1 MYIYI
6 YIYIVYMLFYQ
17 SFCKE
22 NIYIVRVCLCVCL
35 CVRIC
40 GWVGV
45 TKVTIKVHTS
55 LDYQG
60 SASCS
65 STNCQCNPAELNKF

>member
-1 MYIYI
+1 
-6 YIYIVYMLFYQ
+6 MLFYQ

-60 SASCS
+60 SA
-65 STNCQCNPAELNKF
+65 